1 VTSVERLQA
10 AIEKLEAAQGETWY
24 FTTPGDEGLL
34 SRQGWIDAVN
44 PGGGRQVL
52 GLIGP
57 GDADRILMLHRTID
71 AQIAVLMAG
80 LDRVERWLSPD
91 SEFGFDPDLDGDG
104 SAAAPEALALA
115 DAILGSDS

>member
-1 VTSVERLQA
+1 MTPVERLQA

-57 GDADRILMLHRTID
+57 GDAARILMLHRTID
-71 AQIAVLMAG
+71 AQLAILRTSVT
-80 LDRVERWLSPD
+80 
-91 SEFGFDPDLDGDG
+91 LDGLVPMDQ
-104 SAAAPEALALA
+104 ALALA

>member
-1 VTSVERLQA
+1 MNPTERLQA

-71 AQIAVLMAG
+71 AQLWILQHELARAEAKIAG
-80 LDRVERWLSPD
+80 GGVERAVWSSSRD
-91 SEFGFDPDLDGDG
+91 
-104 SAAAPEALALA
+104 ALALA